1 MTTDARA
8 SDARHPGADYLEALY
23 ELEEERFPMVQAE
36 IARWMGVSRASVSEH
51 VKRLVGDG
59 LLEADGRTLSF
70 TAAGRDVAIAL
81 VRRHRLAEHLLIDV
95 IGLPWHQAHQEA
107 EVWERVISAQV
118 EERLVEILGDPGACP
133 HGNPIPGSSHEVDV
147 ASLTAL
153 NEVTP
158 GTEVVLRRLTEDLEL
173 ELDVMR
179 FLETSGL
186 MPGATIVVEGLGP
199 DGSMRLTVAG
209 ESVALGP
216 ELVDNLWVE
225 VADRPRRQPPRR

>member
-8 SDARHPGADYLEALY
+8 IDARHPGADYLEALY

-51 VKRLVGDG
+51 VKRLVNDG

-70 TAAGRDVAIAL
+70 TAAGRDAAIAL

-173 ELDVMR
+173 ELPVMR
-179 FLETSGL
+179 FLEQSGL
-186 MPGATIVVEGLGP
+186 MPGAAIVVEGLGP

-225 VADRPRRQPPRR
+225 IADQPRR